1 MTNEF
6 VEFADDEL
14 KKLKKNIDGLEKEI
28 DSLKNISAQLAINAN
43 WTNEQILSQIK
54 IDEKLLDYFR
64 E

>member
-6 VEFADDEL
+6 VEFADGEL

-43 WTNEQILSQIK
+43 
-54 IDEKLLDYFR
+54 
-64 E
+64 